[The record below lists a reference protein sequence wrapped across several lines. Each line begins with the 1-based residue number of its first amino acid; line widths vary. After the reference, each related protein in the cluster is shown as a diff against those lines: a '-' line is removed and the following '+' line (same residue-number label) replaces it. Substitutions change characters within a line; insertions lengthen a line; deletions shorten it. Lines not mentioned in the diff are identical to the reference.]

1 MSGRLRFVLAA
12 LVAAA
17 TAAVVMATPTLVYA
31 GIILNGLD

>member
-1 MSGRLRFVLAA
+1 MSGRLRFLLAA

-17 TAAVVMATPTLVYA
+17 TAAVVTATPALVFA